1 MKKLSKLA
9 LTLMAALAG
18 VIVLSVPVKAAVP
31 SQVEFLQKQMEIQ
44 MAENAKIQEYLK
56 LQEAIAKAEKKP
68 ISDIEM
74 VKRYAMQGIVD
85 GNNYL
90 LQMGNAV
97 MPYAYVDP
105 YGAGN
110 IALMDQAAYEGYVSG
125 MALLNQVKQDT
136 WMQYTF
142 RTH

>member
-1 MKKLSKLA
+1 MKILSKLA

-90 LQMGNAV
+90 LQMGNTV